1 MLNKKFNLDKL
12 RQMLTLA
19 DKIAIFSILIVS
31 ITLIFTTPY
40 LMAGSS
46 ENQQAVVTVR
56 GEEVYRFDLVDTPEL
71 ERVSFDFYV
80 DGSEYE
86 GILKM
91 QDGAI
96 KLERLN
102 RDIVPLPIHNQ
113 MGWISKSYE
122 TIVAMPV
129 SMVISIEADQE
140 SESDF
145 DVIAF

>member
-1 MLNKKFNLDKL
+1 MLIKKFNLDKL
-12 RQMLTLA
+12 QQLLTLA
-19 DKIAIFSILIVS
+19 DKIAIFSILIIS